1 MACEKQTD
9 QNGFMVCE
17 KLSEQNAF
25 VVREKRFVPNV
36 MRDFGAFS
44 LSLLLSLS
52 MVATVSARETDSD
65 ESASSTIEKSEKNST
80 SEKTSKSEKKSK
92 SEKES
97 KVDKEPKAEK
107 QKKSKK
113 RDKDDENVTR
123 TARATD
129 GKKVD
134 LVDGMP
140 PFLFWS
146 SNSDS
151 PKGFVLCLH
160 ELGMHSGVF
169 EDMAK
174 QLTASGYSVYSMD
187 LRGFGG
193 WTEKGSEGKMDLK
206 KNLEDIKHAAEAIR
220 KKHSGAKVFL
230 LGEAMGGALALE
242 AAAKFSDIISG
253 AISSAP
259 GGEHFGTLG
268 NYLSVGSR
276 FTAGNKRFNK
286 GEELIKVATPKKELQ
301 DALMRDANVRLDLA
315 PNELMACQFYMYK
328 TRQFAKQIKT
338 LPVMIVQ
345 GQKDGES
352 RPQGAKKIFDNLSTE
367 DKEFLALENG
377 DHYVF
382 EDIAVEPKAVQATV
396 AWLDKHSAAN

>member
-1 MACEKQTD
+1 MASEKHT
-9 QNGFMVCE
+9 
-17 KLSEQNAF
+17 KF
-25 VVREKRFVPNV
+25 VVRKLTTV
-36 MRDFGAFS
+36 MLSTFICFSMIGSVDACFGKKKDAANKS
-44 LSLLLSLS
+44 DSSAGKS
-52 MVATVSARETDSD
+52 SRNGDKEQSSNKTVRET
-65 ESASSTIEKSEKNST
+65 AGT
-80 SEKTSKSEKKSK
+80 
-92 SEKES
+92 
-97 KVDKEPKAEK
+97 
-107 QKKSKK
+107 
-113 RDKDDENVTR
+113 
-123 TARATD
+123 
-129 GKKVD
+129 KVD
-134 LVDGMP
+134 LVSGMP

-146 SNSDS
+146 ATGDT
-151 PKGFVLCLH
+151 PKGYVLCLH

-174 QLTASGYSVYSMD
+174 KLCASGYSVYSMD

-193 WTEKGSEGKMDLK
+193 WSDKGPEGKMDLK
-206 KNLEDIKHAAEAIR
+206 NTLGDIKSAAEAIH
-220 KKHSGAKVFL
+220 KKHADSKVFL

-242 AAAKFSDIISG
+242 AAAKYSDIISG

-268 NYLSVGSR
+268 NYLTVGTR
-276 FTAGNKRFNK
+276 FTTGNKRFNK
-286 GEELIKVATPKKELQ
+286 GEDLVKVATPKKELQ

-338 LPVMIVQ
+338 LPIMIVQ

-352 RPQGAKKIFDNLSTE
+352 RPQGAKKVFDNLSTE

-382 EDIAVEPKAVQATV
+382 EDIDVDKKAVNATV
-396 AWLDKHSAAN
+396 AWLDKHSTPAAPVN

>member
-1 MACEKQTD
+1 MAREKQIVR
-9 QNGFMVCE
+9 NVVR
-17 KLSEQNAF
+17 KLSTLI
-25 VVREKRFVPNV
+25 
-36 MRDFGAFS
+36 
-44 LSLLLSLS
+44 LSTFLCIS
-52 MVATVSARETDSD
+52 MVGTFDACFG
-65 ESASSTIEKSEKNST
+65 KNSEKDGDN
-80 SEKTSKSEKKSK
+80 
-92 SEKES
+92 
-97 KVDKEPKAEK
+97 KAEK
-107 QKKSKK
+107 SSKK
-113 RDKDDENVTR
+113 KDKGENTDKTIR
-123 TARATD
+123 ETAGT
-129 GKKVD
+129 KVD
-134 LVDGMP
+134 LVSGMP
-140 PFLFWS
+140 PFLFWPS
-146 SNSDS
+146 TSDS

-169 EDMAK
+169 EDLAK
-174 QLTASGYSVYSMD
+174 KLCASGYSVYSMD

-193 WTEKGSEGKMDLK
+193 WSTKGSEGKMDLR
-206 KNLEDIKHAAEAIR
+206 NTLADIKSAAEAIH
-220 KKHSGAKVFL
+220 KKHADSKVFL

-242 AAAKFSDIISG
+242 AAAKYPDIISG

-268 NYLSVGSR
+268 NYLTVGTR

-286 GEELIKVATPKKELQ
+286 GEDLVKVATPKKELQ

-338 LPVMIVQ
+338 LPIMIVQ

-352 RPQGAKKIFDNLSTE
+352 RPQGAKKVFDNLSTE

-382 EDIAVEPKAVQATV
+382 EDIDVDKKAMNATV
-396 AWLDKHSAAN
+396 AWLDKHSTATAPGVQ